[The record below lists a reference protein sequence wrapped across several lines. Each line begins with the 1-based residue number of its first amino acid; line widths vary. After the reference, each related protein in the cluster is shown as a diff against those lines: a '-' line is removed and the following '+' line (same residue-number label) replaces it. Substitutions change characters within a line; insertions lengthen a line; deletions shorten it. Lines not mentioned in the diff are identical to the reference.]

1 MIREHVVRAI
11 AALIPLAVAT
21 LPAQSGVRVTAGYM
35 LAGTPDEGSWRFTV
49 QRGLVGPIGLDLG
62 VQQLPGGRP
71 GEGSLYGGEFD
82 FTLFEGMRG
91 MPAIFGGVAA
101 GFGTQDQDG
110 LFYGASAG
118 ARLPLVSLGGLR
130 VTVEA
135 RWRTLSI
142 TGRDGLEVGAT
153 LGWMSGR
160 RSAAA
165 RPSSSGLYVPRGTT
179 ERLRA
184 AGIPEEKARLIGSVV
199 STAVEE
205 MGQPYVWGGT
215 GDGSGGF
222 DCSGLIYYAYG
233 RHGVRIPR
241 TSAGQSL
248 AGIAI
253 RPERDALLPG
263 DILTFAENGDRV
275 THVGMY
281 LGEDRFIHSAS
292 GGVRL
297 SRLAEDDPAG
307 RYWLRR
313 WVGVRRVVE

>member
-1 MIREHVVRAI
+1 MNRERVVRLI
-11 AALIPLAVAT
+11 AALIPFAAAA
-21 LPAQSGVRVTAGYM
+21 LPAQGGVRVTAGYVM
-35 LAGTPDEGSWRFTV
+35 AGAPDEGSWRFSV
-49 QRGLVGPIGLDLG
+49 QRALVGPIGIDVG
-62 VQQLPGGRP
+62 VQQLPGRRP
-71 GEGSLYGGEFD
+71 GSGSLYGGEFD
-82 FTLFEGMRG
+82 FTLFEGGRG
-91 MPAIFGGVAA
+91 LPAFFGGVAA
-101 GFGTQDQDG
+101 GFGTKDQDA

-118 ARLPLVSLGGLR
+118 VRMPVIALGGLR
-130 VTVEA
+130 VTVEG

-142 TGRDGLEVGAT
+142 DNRDGIEVGAS
-153 LGWMSGR
+153 LGWMSR
-160 RSAAA
+160 RRAATP
-165 RPSSSGLYVPRGTT
+165 RPASSGLYVPRGTA

-184 AGIPEEKARLIGSVV
+184 VGIPDEKARLIGSVV
-199 STAVEE
+199 ATAVEE

-241 TSAGQSL
+241 TSAGQAL

-253 RPERDALLPG
+253 RAERDALLPG
-263 DILTFAENGDRV
+263 DILTFAENGNQV